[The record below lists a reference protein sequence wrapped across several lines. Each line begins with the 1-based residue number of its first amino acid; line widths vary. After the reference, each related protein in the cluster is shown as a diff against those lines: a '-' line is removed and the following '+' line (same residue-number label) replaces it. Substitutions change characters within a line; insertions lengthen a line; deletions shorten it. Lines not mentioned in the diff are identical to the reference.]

1 MNRRNLRTLGP
12 LLAILA
18 LLLMQ
23 QLGVLHRYAHGQG
36 AAQWVGLGSIQAGT
50 TATPTAATKAGVPTS
65 SLAVLSLGASDGGN
79 LPAHESTQCGLLDHL
94 CTGDA
99 VAPALLTLPVCL
111 LAAAV
116 FVFFS
121 RRVWGLQFFAFQARA
136 PPALSFNR

>member
-36 AAQWVGLGSIQAGT
+36 AAQWVGLGSIQAG
-50 TATPTAATKAGVPTS
+50 AKGAAKAGVPTS
-65 SLAVLSLGASDGGN
+65 SLTGLPLGASEGGN
-79 LPAHESTQCGLLDHL
+79 LPAHEATQCGLLDHL
-94 CTGDA
+94 CTGDT
-99 VAPALLTLPVCL
+99 VAPALRTLPVCL

-121 RRVWGLQFFAFQARA
+121 RRVWGAQFFAFHARA
-136 PPALSFNR
+136 PPTLSFNR